1 MKLDRRSFTL
11 VELVMVIV
19 IIGIIAAVAIPR
31 FVNLSRNAQIASEDG
46 VIGAL
51 KSAIHVKYMDNAAK
65 GITDALGGSYWP
77 SDNPF
82 TLLAQAPPNQR
93 DPGTMNGDGVNW
105 LWNHDSGYGWII
117 ICPHYYQGG
126 SPKGRAWFYQYRTG
140 PPYGWEAGKFD
151 LRYDWG
157 H

>member
-82 TLLAQAPPNQR
+82 TLLAQAPPNR
-93 DPGTMNGDGVNW
+93 DKNITGDGVTW
-105 LWNHDSGYGWII
+105 MAYHLDDTVWYIY
-117 ICPHYYQGG
+117 CPHYYMGG
-126 SPKGRAWFYQYRTG
+126 VYRGRAWRYVYRPGDPSGLTG
-140 PPYGWEAGKFD
+140 KVVLVLDG
-151 LRYDWG
+151 G